1 MEKRWQSGDADCR
14 RLRAFTCV
22 LAIVVVYLTVVCK
35 WRPNAWE
42 TCIVIV
48 VLCAVL
54 GSLMNVSPSS
64 LTSLIT
70 EGFNTAAADGSEGI
84 TAALQDLA
92 GLPKSMA
99 TSIMTSLDSLADAF
113 KGKEAK
119 PDTSAAEDG
128 ASSSS
133 THIVELTEK
142 LYAGDPTLTKN
153 DGSGGVDTAKFK
165 KMAGEYA
172 ALQYLMCSLRPVDPE
187 LYTSVFRSILKRDP
201 TPDPQRPAPPPP
213 PPQTQTP
220 TPTPT
225 PTQPET

>member
-1 MEKRWQSGDADCR
+1 VEKRWQSGDADCR
-14 RLRAFTCV
+14 RLRALTCV

-119 PDTSAAEDG
+119 PDTSAAEDEQGG

-172 ALQYLMCSLRPVDPE
+172 ALQYLMCSLKPVDPE

-201 TPDPQRPAPPPP
+201 TPDPQRPAPPP
-213 PPQTQTP
+213 Q
-220 TPTPT
+220 T